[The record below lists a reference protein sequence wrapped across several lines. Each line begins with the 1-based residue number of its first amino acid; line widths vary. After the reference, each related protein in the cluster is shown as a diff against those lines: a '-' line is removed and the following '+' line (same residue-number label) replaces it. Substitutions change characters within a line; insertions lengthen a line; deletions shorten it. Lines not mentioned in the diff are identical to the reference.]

1 MKRNLIAELEDFA
14 RRESGVFP
22 SKILN
27 QLTTIEDDLQIT
39 GDDAVDFMEKF
50 FDKFEVDYEAFDFQR
65 YFNGEGLNPFK
76 MLLLPFPGFRAK
88 LKKEVIKVPLTLGM
102 LAKAVEL
109 KRWDAKKIEE
119 PHAD

>member
-1 MKRNLIAELEDFA
+1 MKRNLVAELEDFA

-88 LKKEVIKVPLTLGM
+88 LKK
-102 LAKAVEL
+102 
-109 KRWDAKKIEE
+109 R
-119 PHAD
+119 

>member
-1 MKRNLIAELEDFA
+1 MKRNLVAELEDFA

>member
-1 MKRNLIAELEDFA
+1 MKRHLIEEIEDFA
-14 RRESGVFP
+14 RKESGIFP
-22 SKILN
+22 SKTIN

-50 FDKFEVDYEAFDFQR
+50 FEKFEVDYATFDFHR

-88 LKKEVIKVPLTLGM
+88 LRKEAMKVPLTLEM
-102 LAKAVEL
+102 LARAVEL
-109 KRWDAKKIEE
+109 KRWDAAKIEGRNAE
-119 PHAD
+119 